1 LVIIA
6 AGTSTEL
13 VQRFLNWNEQSR
25 GLKVLKCI
33 CGVLVLFGGGW
44 LIYSAP

>member
-1 LVIIA
+1 M
-6 AGTSTEL
+6 

-25 GLKVLKCI
+25 GLTVLKCT
-33 CGVLVLFGGGW
+33 CGVRVILRGVW